1 MINDQQARYLVYTK
15 YACPGAHTQPETCP
29 PPRAGQQ
36 TPPCSVG
43 RCAGPREIR
52 VSEPRSKAVRSRR
65 AFEPEQRRIF
75 PVRLSPAER
84 EQLDRLAAKKGVS
97 VGRLLVESALSG
109 TWDRD
114 LRQSILTSLWR
125 TDRLLANV
133 TGSLN
138 QLAHQANIAEQ
149 VVAERQLR
157 KSLREFAGLRGELTE
172 VLKGGALT
180 RNIRCAPLLAAS
192 CCRWPQS
199 GPIV

>member
-1 MINDQQARYLVYTK
+1 
-15 YACPGAHTQPETCP
+15 
-29 PPRAGQQ
+29 
-36 TPPCSVG
+36 
-43 RCAGPREIR
+43 
-52 VSEPRSKAVRSRR
+52 VSEPRSKAMSSRR
-65 AFEPEQRRIF
+65 PFEREQRRIF

-114 LRQSILTSLWR
+114 LRQSTLTSLWR

-149 VVAERQLR
+149 IVAERQLR
-157 KSLREFAGLRGELTE
+157 KELEELAGVRGELTE
-172 VLKGGALT
+172 VLKAV
-180 RNIRCAPLLAAS
+180 R
-192 CCRWPQS
+192 
-199 GPIV
+199 